1 MIAGFAVFYLLVLV
15 RILAFFSMMPLFDQ
29 KRIPAM
35 WKVAVGVLFTIIVI
49 PMLTPMPFTV
59 NVVWIAFAVLWEA
72 VLGFC
77 FGMVFT
83 TAVGAVLSAGSLVD
97 MQMGFAN
104 AGILNPGGE
113 QPEPLIASFMK
124 TLFMLSCLVGSA
136 HLAMVRILLEGFH
149 WFPVGAILHRFQ
161 TVAQMGMALIGQFF
175 TSILWLVLPIC
186 LALLASEVCIAFLS
200 RLIPQMNMLI
210 SAAPIRSL
218 AGLML
223 VTFTLPFILESMSD
237 VMTAHFNIGASLGV

>member
-49 PMLTPMPFTV
+49 PMLTPIPFTV

-104 AGILNPGGE
+104 AGILNPGGGAAGAAYCQFHE
-113 QPEPLIASFMK
+113 DSLHVELLGGF
-124 TLFMLSCLVGSA
+124 GSS
-136 HLAMVRILLEGFH
+136 GY
-149 WFPVGAILHRFQ
+149 G
-161 TVAQMGMALIGQFF
+161 
-175 TSILWLVLPIC
+175 
-186 LALLASEVCIAFLS
+186 
-200 RLIPQMNMLI
+200 
-210 SAAPIRSL
+210 
-218 AGLML
+218 
-223 VTFTLPFILESMSD
+223 SD
-237 VMTAHFNIGASLGV
+237 SS

>member
-1 MIAGFAVFYLLVLV
+1 M
-15 RILAFFSMMPLFDQ
+15 
-29 KRIPAM
+29 
-35 WKVAVGVLFTIIVI
+35 
-49 PMLTPMPFTV
+49 
-59 NVVWIAFAVLWEA
+59 
-72 VLGFC
+72 
-77 FGMVFT
+77 
-83 TAVGAVLSAGSLVD
+83 
-97 MQMGFAN
+97 
-104 AGILNPGGE
+104 
-113 QPEPLIASFMK
+113 
-124 TLFMLSCLVGSA
+124 GSA

-149 WFPVGAILHRFQ
+149 WFPVGAVLHRFQ

-186 LALLASEVCIAFLS
+186 LALLASEICIAFLS

-237 VMTAHFNIGASLGV
+237 VMTAHFQIGASLGV